1 MRTWTMRIVG
11 GLNVLFAALALWY
24 LEEMI
29 RMKWNRW
36 PSSATGTDWVV
47 FAVLLAI
54 SVYLVVHLAF
64 YGIRLMKKNEAALL
78 PCILL
83 FAVESVGV
91 YLSVVIL
98 WLVLPQSMN
107 KIIFGLWWVALSPI
121 HVEGLSG
128 YSVLGFVVTLTLLLT
143 RRKTLTPL
151 SAGVVTERLL

>member
-128 YSVLGFVVTLTLLLT
+128 YSVLGFVVTLTLLLS
-143 RRKTLTPL
+143 RRNRLKPI